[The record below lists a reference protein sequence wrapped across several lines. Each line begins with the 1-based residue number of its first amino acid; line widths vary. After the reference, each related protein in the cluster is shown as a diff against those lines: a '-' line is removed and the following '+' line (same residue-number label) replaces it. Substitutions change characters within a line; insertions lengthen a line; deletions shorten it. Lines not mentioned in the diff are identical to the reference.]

1 MKYQIIL
8 LYLHPNKLNMSDFS
22 IYIKVKPF
30 VRQWL
35 IHHYGNPVEFPAQ
48 SVENATI
55 RRFISKLPQGK
66 QPLPC
71 AEDEVSIR
79 IPDSKQKPVLTY
91 NYLGPHGKA
100 AVIECIEDNFRR
112 QMWSDLGD
120 LHDCGC
126 SLLKAI
132 NAWCEANGISIDYDY
147 TIKMRYQRM
156 RNSYLKNGVDFRLKT
171 RNKDD

>member
-1 MKYQIIL
+1 
-8 LYLHPNKLNMSDFS
+8 MSNFLV
-22 IYIKVKPF
+22 YVKVKPF

-35 IHHYGNPVEFPAQ
+35 TYHFGNPVEFPAQ

-55 RRFISKLPQGK
+55 RRFLGK
-66 QPLPC
+66 QPRGEQPQTAA
-71 AEDEVSIR
+71 AEEEVAIR
-79 IPDSKQKPVLTY
+79 IPDSKQKPVITY
-91 NYLGPHGKA
+91 NYLGTHAKA
-100 AVIECIEDNFRR
+100 AVVECIEDNFRR
-112 QMWSDLGD
+112 QMWTDLGD

-132 NAWCEANGISIDYDY
+132 NAWCENNGISIEYDY

-171 RNKDD
+171 RNRDEEKC